1 MNFSCRSAIHS
12 WPKRVTAIGGLVFAG
27 LVLLTQA
34 FAPADDPTELRLR
47 RGLRRADQQVEEPT
61 SRESLVGQSYV
72 KALEAALKEA
82 GRHHDLASQP
92 FKVSVRP
99 VKEGWSVWLVF
110 LPETPGADL
119 MISVDREGRAS
130 SVGGF

>member
-1 MNFSCRSAIHS
+1 MQFRFLPAIHS
-12 WPKRVTAIGGLVFAG
+12 SPKRASRLCSLALAV
-27 LVLLTQA
+27 LVLLTHA
-34 FAPADDPTELRLR
+34 FAPADDPAERRLR
-47 RGLRRADQQVEEPT
+47 RGLRAADQHAEEPT

-72 KALEAALKEA
+72 KALDAALKEA

-119 MISVDREGRAS
+119 MISVDRDGRAS